1 MAKKSATGPSGLI
14 VVDKP
19 AGMTSHDVVSKMRW
33 IAGTR
38 KVGHAGTL
46 DPMATGVLI
55 LGVNKATKLLTWVV
69 GETKT
74 YTTVMRLGL
83 STVTDDAE
91 GDITEVASA
100 VAVDSITED
109 MIAEQVAK
117 LTGAIEQ
124 VPSSVSAIKVNGV
137 RSYARVRSGE
147 DVQLDARPITVHSFE
162 VHSVTPQTVQVERVL
177 QTDEHGAATSTETVT
192 ASVLDV
198 AATVTC
204 SAGTYIRALARDL
217 GAALGV
223 GAHLTQ
229 LRRTAIGEIFV
240 EDAHSLDAL
249 IAGREAEQAV
259 PLLPIEEAT
268 RRLFTERLLTA
279 TEATDLS
286 NGRRISPSSPVTT
299 EHTPMSSPNHPQTG
313 SKGGHDKPTTAG
325 ISAAFAPDGTLV
337 ALIENTRWKR
347 EDVASP
353 ILVFESGKTFEEN
366 PA

>member
-100 VAVDSITED
+100 AAVDTITED

-177 QTDEHGAATSTETVT
+177 QTDEDGAATSTETVT

-286 NGRRISPSSPVTT
+286 NGRRISPSPVTT
-299 EHTPMSSPNHPQTG
+299 EHTPASSPNHQQAG

-347 EDVASP
+347 EDVATP